1 MVEKRVEEAQSMGE
15 GQGKGTISLRMAE
28 AGKVQMCG
36 LQRQTATEPE
46 GATPVGSCLGP
57 WKEGYQ
63 MLLVLLGAGTEE
75 SLSQFPPGRGGQAGR
90 TTGRRTG
97 QDETGQVLTLQTLPR
112 GHGEAGRRAIYKG
125 KKRRFFLF
133 FTYIFFLN
141 LYFTD
146 QEIENHRG
154 QEVCPRSQIT
164 TRCT

>member
-1 MVEKRVEEAQSMGE
+1 MGE

-36 LQRQTATEPE
+36 LQRQRATEPE

-63 MLLVLLGAGTEE
+63 MLLVLLGARTEE
-75 SLSQFPPGRGGQAGR
+75 SVSQFPPGHGGQAGS

-125 KKRRFFLF
+125 KKRSLFF
-133 FTYIFFLN
+133 FTYIFF
-141 LYFTD
+141 
-146 QEIENHRG
+146 
-154 QEVCPRSQIT
+154 
-164 TRCT
+164 